1 MPPCARFAASGCWF
15 GRGYYPLSGFGA
27 FRTRSRTRGPGS
39 RSRSPRPPNRTVSSI
54 ALPGPAPVSAAP
66 GRRSSAGTAPR
77 YRQAGQQRGF
87 AADDHPAH
95 LRVGQV
101 PPALTATAPTRT
113 KRRCI
118 IPACSRAGTGCTSAN
133 AATRRGA
140 GMDPLRSDRHRSD
153 VCPAVRRRP
162 LHRLRRPRR
171 ARVRV
176 AHLRTTVGTAPAS
189 HRARPHLG
197 RSTLRHVRR
206 RDGTPR
212 SAVKAS
218 EHDRLP
224 GDVRYAAVMRPR
236 PHLPRTGILGI
247 GQDSVLHRRR
257 GLRRRQESQ
266 AAGLGH
272 ARAS

>member
-1 MPPCARFAASGCWF
+1 MDSRQTTTP
-15 GRGYYPLSGFGA
+15 
-27 FRTRSRTRGPGS
+27 RTCGS
-39 RSRSPRPPNRTVSSI
+39 VSS
-54 ALPGPAPVSAAP
+54 L
-66 GRRSSAGTAPR
+66 
-77 YRQAGQQRGF
+77 
-87 AADDHPAH
+87 
-95 LRVGQV
+95 

-113 KRRCI
+113 KRRCS

-236 PHLPRTGILGI
+236 PHLPQTGILGI

>member
-1 MPPCARFAASGCWF
+1 MNRVA
-15 GRGYYPLSGFGA
+15 
-27 FRTRSRTRGPGS
+27 RTRVVSGDHPRGP
-39 RSRSPRPPNRTVSSI
+39 PRGQQQAGPADAGAAGVGAARAFPANSI
-54 ALPGPAPVSAAP
+54 A
-66 GRRSSAGTAPR
+66 RS
-77 YRQAGQQRGF
+77 
-87 AADDHPAH
+87 
-95 LRVGQV
+95 
-101 PPALTATAPTRT
+101 
-113 KRRCI
+113 

-153 VCPAVRRRP
+153 VCQALRRRP

-176 AHLRTTVGTAPAS
+176 AHVGTTVGTAPAS